1 MTYWMQTF
9 TGRKIDLLAPKP
21 EDVDIED
28 IAHALSM
35 ICRFNGHCRDFYSVA
50 EHSMLVEMLS
60 GADFGNLPR
69 SLEGPSRYD
78 GTEVRLCGLLHDA
91 AEAYVGDLC
100 TPVKRSLVHLE
111 GLPAVPS
118 LSRGTPFD
126 DLEDRWLRAIGQRF
140 DLGSSLASTNEIVKE
155 SDDKALAIEV
165 VALFS
170 PVLMDWWTS
179 RERPCPGDATI
190 QCWPP
195 AEARRRFVHR
205 FRQLTMARGEKAPWH
220 EIGGP
225 P

>member
-50 EHSMLVEMLS
+50 EHSLLVELLC
-60 GADFGNLPR
+60 GADLAFRPR
-69 SLEGPSRYD
+69 SLEGSPPRYD
-78 GTEVRLCGLLHDA
+78 DAKNRLCCLLHDA
-91 AEAYVGDLC
+91 AEAYLGDIC
-100 TPVKRSLVHLE
+100 TPVKRAIVHL
-111 GLPAVPS
+111 GNGSPL
-118 LSRGTPFD
+118 D

-155 SDDKALAIEV
+155 SDDKALVIEV

-170 PVLMDWWTS
+170 PVLVDWWTS
-179 RERPCPGDATI
+179 RELPCPGDVTI

-205 FRQLTMARGEKAPWH
+205 FRQLTMARDEKVPRH
-220 EIGGP
+220 EIGGSP
-225 P
+225 